1 MAGMGQ
7 AMARSIVMS
16 TLPRQSHSLRPSLLP
31 FPGQRPASSSSSSF
45 PPVSLRCLSTITIG
59 CRRAPSPRSKP
70 NPDHA
75 CSLRPVRQTPLPS
88 LTQCRRNSSRS
99 TGNPETSRAE
109 SSSRRREDEAEETEG
124 EKAPSP
130 IPIHPPAPI
139 APPSATAEVTPT
151 LPGGK
156 DPKPDAASIIK
167 LLSLAKPQ
175 WKLLTVGVACLS
187 VSTAVNLSI
196 PWVIGRI
203 IDFFA
208 PGSDATLLFGLPLE
222 KATGALAVVL
232 LIGAAANS
240 GRSIAL
246 RLAGQRTVASI
257 RNQTY
262 GKYLSL
268 PPSHIETAGVGDALS
283 RLGQDTS
290 IVGQSLSENLGEGL
304 KAILGAG
311 AGIGAMYLISPTL
324 TFVMLCIIPP
334 IAVGTF
340 FYGRFIR
347 KLSLKTQEAM
357 GGMSKLAEERL
368 SAHRTVTASN
378 TQLSERALYAGKVDG
393 VYGLQK
399 KETFANGIFQ
409 GANEVAGDIGM
420 IGLLIY
426 GGVLVRRG
434 EITVGDMTSLFIY
447 VNWIEW
453 SLNTLAGFFTGL
465 MKGVGA
471 SQRII
476 GLHALPSPIPLSV
489 GEPVAKSRNGSIE
502 LRGVDFAYPSRP
514 DAKVLNGL
522 NLRIDKGERIALV
535 GGSGSGKSSIQLLLL
550 RFYDPTSGT
559 VSFDGVDIKSFVPEA
574 WRSRIGIVPQDP
586 ILFGGTIEQNI
597 AYGHPNATREE
608 IKVAAR
614 VAHCDFIEKLPQGYD
629 TLITKNSL
637 SGGQRQRIAI
647 ARALVGNPSVL
658 LMDEATSALDSE
670 SERAVNAAL
679 NDLFANSDI
688 TVILIAHRLS
698 SIASADR
705 VILLDGG
712 AVAEDGTY
720 HDLITRRHGK
730 FRKMVEGQLAKI
742 EIGEPT
748 SVVDPAAAPPP
759 TIEAPPQA
767 DSESAAVRAS
777 SGSASSKERAAIAAA
792 SASGSSHQRRS
803 AHTSAV
809 PRPFFSSQ
817 PAPYSPPF
825 KTVYGAAN
833 APVPDLPDL
842 HIPAPTAPNAPLSA
856 YRPLTPLN
864 LKRLLGIYS
873 QLSKRNLTI
882 LMTLT
887 ATTGL
892 ALSPLPLSLPLLFNL
907 TIGTLLTSAAAN
919 TFNQILEVPIDAQ
932 TPRTRVRPL
941 CMRKI
946 TPFHAAMFGLI
957 CTITG
962 GAILYWGCNPTTA
975 ALGLGNLVLY
985 AGIYTPMKRFS
996 VANTWVGAVVGAITP
1011 LMGWTATGGS
1021 LWPTSEQPL
1030 LLHWPWSS
1038 SSASDPE
1045 ASALPNPLTPLTLF
1059 ALLFSWQFP
1068 HFNALSH
1075 MIRPFYAL
1083 SGYPMLSVLSPR
1095 LNALVSLRH
1104 ALLLVPFTALLGPL
1118 SGSVDW
1124 SFALTSAIPN
1134 YIFVRDSWLFY
1145 KQTTEARAKR
1155 LFFVSLWYLPVVLG
1169 LMLVHKNAA
1178 QWLSRGSGT
1187 TAEESTVPETIGV
1200 RAVNDH
1206 VRKEQ
1211 EEEGRLEARV

>member
-1 MAGMGQ
+1 MAAREGLGL
-7 AMARSIVMS
+7 ARSLVLTIPRIQSRPLSRPVSARS
-16 TLPRQSHSLRPSLLP
+16 TVVRVVSTRVRCEHSRPSLDLAYGPRPERLP
-31 FPGQRPASSSSSSF
+31 AAGPSRPLRHIRFNSSQPPSSAV
-45 PPVSLRCLSTITIG
+45 PTT
-59 CRRAPSPRSKP
+59 KE
-70 NPDHA
+70 
-75 CSLRPVRQTPLPS
+75 
-88 LTQCRRNSSRS
+88 SRS
-99 TGNPETSRAE
+99 TSQDERDLKDDETATG
-109 SSSRRREDEAEETEG
+109 A
-124 EKAPSP
+124 APSP
-130 IPIHPPAPI
+130 IPVHPPAPI
-139 APPSATAEVTPT
+139 APPSATAEATT
-151 LPGGK
+151 SSSTGGK
-156 DPKPDAASIIK
+156 DPKPDAASIMK

-175 WKLLTVGVACLS
+175 WKLLSVGVACLS

-196 PWVIGRI
+196 PWIIGRI
-203 IDFFA
+203 IDFFT
-208 PGSDATLLFGLPLE
+208 PGSEATLLLGLPLE
-222 KATGALAVVL
+222 QATAALAGIL

-240 GRSIAL
+240 GRSMSL

-262 GKYLSL
+262 GKYLSM

-324 TFVMLCIIPP
+324 TAVMLCIIPP

-378 TQLSERALYAGKVDG
+378 TQTLERALYASKVDG
-393 VYGLQK
+393 VYNLQK

-426 GGVLVRRG
+426 GGVLVQRG
-434 EITVGDMTSLFIY
+434 EISVGDMTSLFIY

-489 GEPVAKSRNGSIE
+489 GEPVSKSRSGSIE
-502 LRGVDFAYPSRP
+502 LRGVQFAYPSRP
-514 DAKVLNGL
+514 DAKVLDGL

-550 RFYDPTSGT
+550 RFYDPTAGT

-597 AYGHPNATREE
+597 AYGHPGATRAD
-608 IKVAAR
+608 VQRAAK
-614 VAHCDFIEKLPQGYD
+614 VAHCDFIESLPEGYD
-629 TLITKNSL
+629 TIINKNSL

-705 VILLDGG
+705 VILLEGG

-720 HDLITRRHGK
+720 HDLITRRDGK

-748 SVVDPAAAPPP
+748 AADDAADESHTISAAASKP
-759 TIEAPPQA
+759 APA
-767 DSESAAVRAS
+767 ISA
-777 SGSASSKERAAIAAA
+777 ASSKERAAIATA
-792 SASGSSHQRRS
+792 SSGQQRRS

-809 PRPFFSSQ
+809 TRPFFSSQ

-833 APVPDLPDL
+833 APVPELPDL
-842 HIPAPTAPNAPLSA
+842 HLPNPTAPAAPLSA

-864 LKRLLGIYS
+864 LRRLLTVYS

-907 TIGTLLTSAAAN
+907 TVGTLLTSAAAN
-919 TFNQILEVPIDAQ
+919 CFNQILEVPIDAQ

-941 CMRKI
+941 CMRKV
-946 TPFHAAMFGLI
+946 TPFHAAMFAI
-957 CTITG
+957 VCTISG

-985 AGIYTPMKRFS
+985 AAVYTPMKRFS
-996 VANTWVGAVVGAITP
+996 VANTWVGAIVGAITP

-1021 LWPTSEQPL
+1021 LWPTAEQPL
-1030 LLHWPWSS
+1030 LLHMPG
-1038 SSASDPE
+1038 SDLP
-1045 ASALPNPLTPLTLF
+1045 SPPNPLTPLTLF

-1104 ALLLVPFTALLGPL
+1104 ALLLVPFCAVLAPL

-1134 YIFVRDSWLFY
+1134 YIFVKEAWLFY
-1145 KQTTEARAKR
+1145 RRTTEARAKK

-1169 LMLVHKNAA
+1169 LMLVHKNVAG
-1178 QWLSRGSGT
+1178 WLGRR
-1187 TAEESTVPETIGV
+1187 ESVV
-1200 RAVNDH
+1200 
-1206 VRKEQ
+1206 
-1211 EEEGRLEARV
+1211 EEERQGSEAAVIAEGTKA

>member
-1 MAGMGQ
+1 MAVREGLGI
-7 AMARSIVMS
+7 ARSIVL
-16 TLPRQSHSLRPSLLP
+16 TIPRIWP
-31 FPGQRPASSSSSSF
+31 
-45 PPVSLRCLSTITIG
+45 T
-59 CRRAPSPRSKP
+59 
-70 NPDHA
+70 
-75 CSLRPVRQTPLPS
+75 
-88 LTQCRRNSSRS
+88 SSRS
-99 TGNPETSRAE
+99 FTPRQKSTTSTLRLLSTNIGCSRTRLQPSSP
-109 SSSRRREDEAEETEG
+109 SSSLSPYILPLPFSLSQRSTFTQIRFNSNNSKIDNSRSSSVEQSSEENQDKENS
-124 EKAPSP
+124 KAPSP
-130 IPIHPPAPI
+130 IPIHPLAPI
-139 APPSATAEVTPT
+139 APPSATAEITPT
-151 LPGGK
+151 SSSEKGGK
-156 DPKPDAASIIK
+156 DAKPDAASILK

-175 WKLLTVGVACLS
+175 WPLLTIGVTCLS
-187 VSTAVNLSI
+187 ISTAVNLSI

-203 IDFFA
+203 IDFFT
-208 PGSDATLLFGLPLE
+208 PGSEATLLLGLPLE
-222 KATGALAVVL
+222 QATGALAVVL

-262 GKYLSL
+262 GKYLAL

-368 SAHRTVTASN
+368 SAHRTITASN
-378 TQLSERALYAGKVDG
+378 TQNSEKQLYASKVNG
-393 VYGLQK
+393 VYKLQK
-399 KETFANGIFQ
+399 RETYANGIFQ

-426 GGVLVRRG
+426 GGVLVKRG

-476 GLHALPSPIPLSV
+476 GLHALPPPIPL
-489 GEPVAKSRNGSIE
+489 GEGENLIKSRSGSIE
-502 LRGVDFAYPSRP
+502 LRNVNFAYPSRP

-550 RFYDPTSGT
+550 RFYDPTSGS
-559 VSFDGVDIKSFVPEA
+559 VVFDNQDIKSFVPES

-597 AYGHPNATREE
+597 AYGHSHATRED
-608 IKVAAR
+608 IKRAAR
-614 VAHCDFIEKLPQGYD
+614 VAHCDFIESLPQGYD
-629 TLITKNSL
+629 TIINKNSL

-705 VILLDGG
+705 VVLLEGG
-712 AVAEDGTY
+712 AVAEDGSY

-730 FRKMVEGQLAKI
+730 FRKMVDGQLAKI

-748 SVVDPAAAPPP
+748 QLEQSSPSDHESQQEQKAA
-759 TIEAPPQA
+759 IN
-767 DSESAAVRAS
+767 AS
-777 SGSASSKERAAIAAA
+777 SSSSTPRIQAPNASTASSKERAAIKT
-792 SASGSSHQRRS
+792 SSNNSQRRQN
-803 AHTSAV
+803 HTSALQ
-809 PRPFFSSQ
+809 RPFFTAQ

-833 APVPDLPDL
+833 APVPALPDL
-842 HIPAPTAPNAPLSA
+842 PIPNVTAPAAPLPA

-864 LKRLLGIYS
+864 LKRLLTVYS
-873 QLSKRNLTI
+873 QLSKRNLTV

-892 ALSPLPLSLPLLFNL
+892 ALSPLPLSIPLLFNL

-919 TFNQILEVPIDAQ
+919 TFNQILEIPIDAQ

-946 TPFHAAMFGLI
+946 TPFHAFMFGLT
-957 CTITG
+957 CTILG
-962 GAILYWGCNPTTA
+962 GTILWYGCNPTTA
-975 ALGLGNLVLY
+975 ALGIGNLILY

-996 VANTWVGAVVGAITP
+996 VSNTWIGAVVGAITP

-1021 LWPTSEQPL
+1021 LWPNSEQPMIFHL
-1030 LLHWPWSS
+1030 PFSS
-1038 SSASDPE
+1038 TPINVKEDI
-1045 ASALPNPLTPLTLF
+1045 LPNPLTPLCLF
-1059 ALLFSWQFP
+1059 LLLFSWQFP

-1104 ALLLVPFTALLGPL
+1104 SILLIPFTSILAPL

-1124 SFALTSAIPN
+1124 SFLLTSAIPN
-1134 YIFVRDSWLFY
+1134 YIFTKDSWNFY
-1145 KQTTEARAKR
+1145 KVTTEQTAKK
-1155 LFFVSLWYLPVVLG
+1155 LFFTSLWYLPVVLG
-1169 LMLVHKNAA
+1169 LMLIHKNLAG
-1178 QWLSRGSGT
+1178 WLSSLTGSKPGT
-1187 TAEESTVPETIGV
+1187 
-1200 RAVNDH
+1200 
-1206 VRKEQ
+1206 Q
-1211 EEEGRLEARV
+1211 EEERII

>member
-1 MAGMGQ
+1 MATREGLGL
-7 AMARSIVMS
+7 ARSFVS
-16 TLPRQSHSLRPSLLP
+16 TVPRIRSSVRQPPRSSLLSSLQSLQS
-31 FPGQRPASSSSSSF
+31 FCSCTGQIPSRIPITSDLFRPRSF
-45 PPVSLRCLSTITIG
+45 PVNIVSNSQISFRHVRFNTNS
-59 CRRAPSPRSKP
+59 AHSK
-70 NPDHA
+70 
-75 CSLRPVRQTPLPS
+75 RQES
-88 LTQCRRNSSRS
+88 SKKSESQSRS
-99 TGNPETSRAE
+99 Q
-109 SSSRRREDEAEETEG
+109 AEETE
-124 EKAPSP
+124 EESKAPSP

-139 APPSATAEVTPT
+139 SPPSATATT
-151 LPGGK
+151 TSSSTGK
-156 DPKPDAASIIK
+156 DAKPDASSILK
-167 LLSLAKPQ
+167 MLSLAKPQ
-175 WKLLTVGVACLS
+175 WPLLTVGVACLT

-196 PWVIGRI
+196 PWAIGRI

-208 PGSDATLLFGLPLE
+208 PGSEATLLFGLPLVQ
-222 KATGALAVVL
+222 ATGALAVLL

-240 GRSIAL
+240 GRSITL
-246 RLAGQRTVASI
+246 RLAGQRTVARI
-257 RNQTY
+257 RNMTY
-262 GKYLSL
+262 SKYLAM

-311 AGIGAMYLISPTL
+311 AGIGAMWLISPTL
-324 TFVMLCIIPP
+324 TVVMLCIIPP
-334 IAVGTF
+334 IAIGTF

-347 KLSLKTQEAM
+347 KLSLRTQEAM

-378 TQLSERALYAGKVDG
+378 TQISERALYAAKVDG

-399 KETFANGIFQ
+399 KETFANGMFQ
-409 GANEVAGDIGM
+409 GANEVAGDLGM

-434 EITVGDMTSLFIY
+434 EISVGDMTSLFIY

-476 GLHALPSPIPLSV
+476 GLHAIPSPIPLSV
-489 GEPVAKSRNGSIE
+489 GEHVHELRAGSIE
-502 LRGVDFAYPSRP
+502 LRSVDFAYPSRP
-514 DAKVLNGL
+514 DSKVLNGL

-550 RFYDPTSGT
+550 RFYDPTSGK
-559 VSFDGVDIKSFVPEA
+559 VMFDGQDIRSFVPES
-574 WRSRIGIVPQDP
+574 WRSRIGVVQQDP
-586 ILFGGTIEQNI
+586 ILFGGTIEENI
-597 AYGHPNATREE
+597 AYGHPNATRDD
-608 IKVAAR
+608 IKRAAQ
-614 VAHCDFIEKLPQGYD
+614 VAHCDFIDKLPQGYE

-705 VILLDGG
+705 VVLLEGG
-712 AVAEDGTY
+712 AVVEDGTFN
-720 HDLITRRHGK
+720 DLISRRHGK
-730 FRKMVEGQLAKI
+730 FRTMVDGQLAKI
-742 EIGEPT
+742 AVGEPEAPPP
-748 SVVDPAAAPPP
+748 VEDEADPILAPAAA
-759 TIEAPPQA
+759 TATA
-767 DSESAAVRAS
+767 NAAV
-777 SGSASSKERAAIAAA
+777 SASTTKRPAV
-792 SASGSSHQRRS
+792 SASPFSGQQKRQ
-803 AHTSAV
+803 AHTHAID
-809 PRPFFSSQ
+809 RPFFSAQ

-825 KTVYGAAN
+825 RTVYGAAN
-833 APVPDLPDL
+833 APVPAMPDL
-842 HIPAPTAPNAPLSA
+842 ELPQPTAPAAPVSA
-856 YRPLTPLN
+856 YRPLTPLTFR
-864 LKRLLGIYS
+864 RLLGVYA

-892 ALSPLPLSLPLLFNL
+892 ALSPLPLSIPLLLNL
-907 TIGTLLTSAAAN
+907 TVGTLLTSAAAN
-919 TFNQILEVPIDAQ
+919 TFNQILEAPIDAQ
-932 TPRTRVRPL
+932 TPRTRVRPIVT
-941 CMRKI
+941 RRI
-946 TPFHAAMFGLI
+946 SPFHAAMFGAV
-957 CTITG
+957 CTVLG
-962 GAILYWGCNPTTA
+962 GVILWYGCNPTTA
-975 ALGLGNLVLY
+975 ALGIGNLILY
-985 AGIYTPMKRFS
+985 AAVYTPMKRFS
-996 VANTWVGAVVGAITP
+996 VVNTWVGAVVGAITP

-1021 LWPTSEQPL
+1021 LWPTAEQPL
-1030 LLHWPWSS
+1030 LLHTLG
-1038 SSASDPE
+1038 SDLP
-1045 ASALPNPLTPLTLF
+1045 SLPNPLTALTLF
-1059 ALLFSWQFP
+1059 CLLFSWQFP

-1104 ALLLVPFTALLGPL
+1104 AILLVPFTAILGPL

-1134 YIFVRDSWLFY
+1134 YIFVRDAWAFY
-1145 KQTTEARAKR
+1145 KQTTEKRAKK

-1169 LMLVHKNAA
+1169 LMLVHKNVAG
-1178 QWLSRGSGT
+1178 WLS
-1187 TAEESTVPETIGV
+1187 STKKE
-1200 RAVNDH
+1200 
-1206 VRKEQ
+1206 EQ
-1211 EEEGRLEARV
+1211 EAELKVREEQGEQRSVELRK

>member
-1 MAGMGQ
+1 MAAREGLGL
-7 AMARSIVMS
+7 ARSLVLTIPRIRP
-16 TLPRQSHSLRPSLLP
+16 TLPPL
-31 FPGQRPASSSSSSF
+31 ASSSSLRLLSTLIRCGRTSSIRPLASTPTLHSF
-45 PPVSLRCLSTITIG
+45 PLRSPSTSLQRIRFNST
-59 CRRAPSPRSKP
+59 
-70 NPDHA
+70 
-75 CSLRPVRQTPLPS
+75 
-88 LTQCRRNSSRS
+88 SSRTDS
-99 TGNPETSRAE
+99 SK
-109 SSSRRREDEAEETEG
+109 SSSVEQGSSSNTDIDELEA

-139 APPSATAEVTPT
+139 LPPSATAEVTPSGSGT
-151 LPGGK
+151 GTGKGK
-156 DPKPDAASIIK
+156 DPKPDAASIMK

-175 WKLLTVGVACLS
+175 WPLLTVGVACLTL
-187 VSTAVNLSI
+187 STAVNLSI

-208 PGSDATLLFGLPLE
+208 PGSEETLLFGLPLE
-222 KATGALAVVL
+222 KATGALAIVL

-240 GRSIAL
+240 GRSISL

-262 GKYLSL
+262 GKYLAL

-304 KAILGAG
+304 KATLGAA
-311 AGIGAMYLISPTL
+311 AGIGAMYIISPTL
-324 TFVMLCIIPP
+324 TYVMLCIIPP
-334 IAVGTF
+334 IAIGTF

-378 TQLSERALYAGKVDG
+378 TQSSERALYASKVDG
-393 VYGLQK
+393 VYKLQK
-399 KETFANGIFQ
+399 SETFANGVFQ

-426 GGVLVRRG
+426 GGVLVKRG
-434 EITVGDMTSLFIY
+434 EISVGDMTSLFIY

-476 GLHALPSPIPLSV
+476 GLHALPAPIPLGQ
-489 GEPVAKSRNGSIE
+489 GESIAKSRSGSIE
-502 LRGVDFAYPSRP
+502 LRNVDFAYPSRP

-559 VSFDGVDIKSFVPEA
+559 VNFDGQDIKSFVPES

-597 AYGHPNATREE
+597 AYGHPKATRED
-608 IKVAAR
+608 VQRAAR
-614 VAHCDFIEKLPQGYD
+614 VAHCDFIDALPQGYD
-629 TLITKNSL
+629 TIINKNSL

-647 ARALVGNPSVL
+647 ARALVSNPSVL

-679 NDLFANSDI
+679 NSLFANSDI

-705 VILLDGG
+705 VVLLDGG
-712 AVAEDGTY
+712 AVAEDGSY

-748 SVVDPAAAPPP
+748 AIDPAPETEAERAPPP
-759 TIEAPPQA
+759 QLAEVAAISNSATTPGIQA
-767 DSESAAVRAS
+767 SKA
-777 SGSASSKERAAIAAA
+777 SASSKERAAIKA
-792 SASGSSHQRRS
+792 SPTSSQRRQNHSS
-803 AHTSAV
+803 AIH
-809 PRPFFSSQ
+809 RPFFTSQ

-833 APVPDLPDL
+833 APVPYLPDL
-842 HIPAPTAPNAPLSA
+842 PIPHPTSPAAPLSA

-864 LKRLLGIYS
+864 LKRLLTVYS

-892 ALSPLPLSLPLLFNL
+892 ALSPLPLSIPLLFNL

-919 TFNQILEVPIDAQ
+919 TFNQILEIPIDAQ

-946 TPFHAAMFGLI
+946 TPFHAAMFGFV
-957 CTITG
+957 CTVLG
-962 GAILYWGCNPTTA
+962 GTILWYGCNPTTA
-975 ALGLGNLVLY
+975 VLGIGNLILY

-996 VANTWVGAVVGAITP
+996 VANTWIGAVVGAITP

-1021 LWPTSEQPL
+1021 LWPTTDQPL
-1030 LLHWPWSS
+1030 IFHLPKFGFGSES
-1038 SSASDPE
+1038 TSDLESMPTN
-1045 ASALPNPLTPLTLF
+1045 LPNPLVPLTLF

-1104 ALLLVPFTALLGPL
+1104 AILLVPFTAVLGPL

-1124 SFALTSAIPN
+1124 SFALTSSIPN
-1134 YIFVRDSWLFY
+1134 YLFARDAWLFY
-1145 KQTTEARAKR
+1145 KRTTEKNAKK
-1155 LFFVSLWYLPVVLG
+1155 LFFTSLWYLPVVLG
-1169 LMLVHKNAA
+1169 LMLVHKNVRG
-1178 QWLSRGSGT
+1178 WLDTSASKS
-1187 TAEESTVPETIGV
+1187 AEDVKEGIVLKES
-1200 RAVNDH
+1200 
-1206 VRKEQ
+1206 Q
-1211 EEEGRLEARV
+1211 